1 MRVPWNE
8 DMRVKFPATVQFM
21 RLGYEYQSLKDADIH
36 PETKIF
42 LNRFVPAIQRINRD
56 KNLTVEQIL
65 ATIEE
70 IHGIIKNNDMG
81 KEFLGRLL
89 DQTADIKLI
98 DFDHPEDNDFAV
110 VDELTFGP
118 EAKGS
123 FRPDVTVLVNGIPLG
138 FLEVKKPNNEGG
150 IQKEFHRMLDE
161 RLQVPEFKKYF
172 NMLQFVTF
180 SNNMEYETDNDAAP
194 AEEVR
199 AGSFYSTPNGNRTF
213 FSFFR
218 EENPKTSGFKE
229 IYMDEVRYILKD
241 NGYSPSY
248 ADTEEFQTNLQPSTP
263 CNRFVTSFF
272 DIPRMMYLLQY
283 GFFYVDTIDE
293 KTGQPV
299 TQKHIMRYP
308 QFFASQAIL
317 KRIDG
322 GGKSGIIFHTQG
334 SGKTELSAFS
344 TRIIRDYYSERGIT
358 AKFYYVVDRLDLL
371 IQVRDEMRN
380 RGLNAIEVNSRS
392 DFEKELKRPLPKRG
406 DLRSNGEIVVV
417 NIQKFTDA
425 LPQVSNV
432 YDAKIQ
438 RIFFVDEAHRSYKQ
452 TGQFFKNLMLVD
464 DNAIYKNPKTG
475 KVYQYGYIVDFV
487 DIEKEYDRT
496 IEMYLKEMEDD
507 FNDDSDEHF
516 SLAGLVIGPEDID
529 KKYHAYQAHMNTLV
543 DTSVN
548 LELFSQQLVKLD
560 RDTLLAIRRDL
571 NGIKDCR
578 TEFLLSRAMTLAAQI
593 DEDRIKKLLRE
604 VQNRIDFLNLT
615 TKPIDLMTVVSNE
628 EVVKIVYEFFKVKIS
643 IMDMSK
649 LTKAFKDVSDID
661 GYEDTIQYLINH
673 VEQAD
678 FYKQFDDALV
688 RIAQN
693 TRNDIFAVE
702 TAEGSYRPLFE
713 PISTPVEP
721 SNRNNFAKNI
731 FGIIAQ
737 DKFDFSSAFA
747 GSFDFY
753 STIFEYLIK
762 DYNVASGVYAEYF
775 TPQAVSSIIARCLVG
790 MSDKVEASEISDPA
804 AGSGSLVLHL
814 AHELGQENGLNRAIV
829 YTQDI
834 SSKSTR
840 FLRLNMMLNG
850 MTESLGHIIQGD
862 TLLNPA
868 HFQIEHEPTSGL
880 KKYAYQTANPPFKL
894 DFSSTRDAI
903 EQKWSETDRFF
914 AGVPKIPASKKE
926 SMAIYLLFIQHIM
939 YCMKDNGKA
948 AIVVPT
954 GFLTAKSKIEYAI
967 RQRMVD
973 KHIIKGV
980 ISMPSN
986 IFANTGTNV
995 SILFLDNANAQEEAF
1010 LVDASSLGKKVK
1022 DGKNQRTV
1030 LSDEEVNCIID
1041 VFTNRKV
1048 EDDFSVSVPYDEM
1061 TEKNYS
1067 FSAGQYFEVKIEHI
1081 DITPEEFQSK
1091 MDDYKARLSERFV
1104 EGHELEKNIL
1114 RQLNEVFYEG

>member
-1 MRVPWNE
+1 
-8 DMRVKFPATVQFM
+8 MRVKFPATVQFM

-36 PETKIF
+36 PETRIF

-89 DQTADIKLI
+89 NQAADIKLI
-98 DFDHPEDNDFAV
+98 DFDRPADNDFAV

-123 FRPDVTVLVNGIPLG
+123 FRPDVTVLINGIPLG

-248 ADTEEFQTNLQPSTP
+248 ADTEEFQTNLQSSTP

-380 RGLNAIEVNSRS
+380 RGLNAIEVNSRT

-438 RIFFVDEAHRSYKQ
+438 RIFFVDEAHRSYSGHPIIQRISGPSWVNNHAHVLEPEK
-452 TGQFFKNLMLVD
+452 TYSCRLLMMILKDIPVVQ
-464 DNAIYKNPKTG
+464 IKTG
-475 KVYQYGYIVDFV
+475 SIQWKINQENLNKYKIANIPSALRALAVSKLEPIDSMLLDLKKENEELTSLRDF
-487 DIEKEYDRT
+487 
-496 IEMYLKEMEDD
+496 
-507 FNDDSDEHF
+507 
-516 SLAGLVIGPEDID
+516 
-529 KKYHAYQAHMNTLV
+529 
-543 DTSVN
+543 
-548 LELFSQQLVKLD
+548 
-560 RDTLLAIRRDL
+560 LLPMLL
-571 NGIKDCR
+571 NG
-578 TEFLLSRAMTLAAQI
+578 Q
-593 DEDRIKKLLRE
+593 
-604 VQNRIDFLNLT
+604 V
-615 TKPIDLMTVVSNE
+615 
-628 EVVKIVYEFFKVKIS
+628 KVKG
-643 IMDMSK
+643 
-649 LTKAFKDVSDID
+649 A
-661 GYEDTIQYLINH
+661 
-673 VEQAD
+673 
-678 FYKQFDDALV
+678 
-688 RIAQN
+688 
-693 TRNDIFAVE
+693 
-702 TAEGSYRPLFE
+702 
-713 PISTPVEP
+713 
-721 SNRNNFAKNI
+721 
-731 FGIIAQ
+731 
-737 DKFDFSSAFA
+737 
-747 GSFDFY
+747 
-753 STIFEYLIK
+753 
-762 DYNVASGVYAEYF
+762 
-775 TPQAVSSIIARCLVG
+775 
-790 MSDKVEASEISDPA
+790 
-804 AGSGSLVLHL
+804 
-814 AHELGQENGLNRAIV
+814 
-829 YTQDI
+829 
-834 SSKSTR
+834 
-840 FLRLNMMLNG
+840 
-850 MTESLGHIIQGD
+850 
-862 TLLNPA
+862 
-868 HFQIEHEPTSGL
+868 
-880 KKYAYQTANPPFKL
+880 
-894 DFSSTRDAI
+894 
-903 EQKWSETDRFF
+903 
-914 AGVPKIPASKKE
+914 
-926 SMAIYLLFIQHIM
+926 
-939 YCMKDNGKA
+939 
-948 AIVVPT
+948 
-954 GFLTAKSKIEYAI
+954 
-967 RQRMVD
+967 
-973 KHIIKGV
+973 
-980 ISMPSN
+980 
-986 IFANTGTNV
+986 
-995 SILFLDNANAQEEAF
+995 
-1010 LVDASSLGKKVK
+1010 
-1022 DGKNQRTV
+1022 
-1030 LSDEEVNCIID
+1030 
-1041 VFTNRKV
+1041 
-1048 EDDFSVSVPYDEM
+1048 
-1061 TEKNYS
+1061 
-1067 FSAGQYFEVKIEHI
+1067 
-1081 DITPEEFQSK
+1081 
-1091 MDDYKARLSERFV
+1091 
-1104 EGHELEKNIL
+1104 
-1114 RQLNEVFYEG
+1114 

>member
-1 MRVPWNE
+1 
-8 DMRVKFPATVQFM
+8 M

-36 PETKIF
+36 PETRIF

-123 FRPDVTVLVNGIPLG
+123 FRPDINILVNGIPLG

-248 ADTEEFQTNLQPSTP
+248 ADTEEFQTNLQSSTP

-272 DIPRMMYLLQY
+272 DISRMMYLLQY

-464 DNAIYKNPKTG
+464 DNAIYIAMTGTPLLSKKERSNLKFGDYIHKYFYDKSISDGYTLRIKKEEIDTTVRADIHRNLQFEKSQIDAKKDTMRTDRTYISSLGKFIETDFLNFRLVNADSTIGGMIVCSSNPQARKVKEWFDKNVSTLETGLVISDEDAPRSDINKETQKAFRKTLKPDILIVHQMLTTGYDVPRLKKMYLLRNAKEHTLLQTISRVNRPYKNPKTG

-615 TKPIDLMTVVSNE
+615 TKPIDQMTVVSNE

-661 GYEDTIQYLINH
+661 GYKQFTDAVTDIQKEIRRNKNTGAEKIVSLEDLLKKIFVELEYIDLNNLSEVNGKLLKILEDLRCINEENERLAARYGGNYAFVKTYSDVVEMHPEFDKEDLAKLTDVAYAAVKDIEGSNVLILHGRESFVNT
-673 VEQAD
+673 VKKNTTTQLLKSGLYKKLNLKDWYAD
-678 FYKQFDDALV
+678 FLGETYSNM
-688 RIAQN
+688 RI
-693 TRNDIFAVE
+693 F
-702 TAEGSYRPLFE
+702 
-713 PISTPVEP
+713 
-721 SNRNNFAKNI
+721 
-731 FGIIAQ
+731 
-737 DKFDFSSAFA
+737 
-747 GSFDFY
+747 
-753 STIFEYLIK
+753 
-762 DYNVASGVYAEYF
+762 
-775 TPQAVSSIIARCLVG
+775 
-790 MSDKVEASEISDPA
+790 
-804 AGSGSLVLHL
+804 
-814 AHELGQENGLNRAIV
+814 
-829 YTQDI
+829 
-834 SSKSTR
+834 
-840 FLRLNMMLNG
+840 
-850 MTESLGHIIQGD
+850 
-862 TLLNPA
+862 
-868 HFQIEHEPTSGL
+868 
-880 KKYAYQTANPPFKL
+880 
-894 DFSSTRDAI
+894 
-903 EQKWSETDRFF
+903 
-914 AGVPKIPASKKE
+914 
-926 SMAIYLLFIQHIM
+926 
-939 YCMKDNGKA
+939 
-948 AIVVPT
+948 
-954 GFLTAKSKIEYAI
+954 
-967 RQRMVD
+967 
-973 KHIIKGV
+973 
-980 ISMPSN
+980 
-986 IFANTGTNV
+986 
-995 SILFLDNANAQEEAF
+995 
-1010 LVDASSLGKKVK
+1010 
-1022 DGKNQRTV
+1022 
-1030 LSDEEVNCIID
+1030 
-1041 VFTNRKV
+1041 
-1048 EDDFSVSVPYDEM
+1048 
-1061 TEKNYS
+1061 
-1067 FSAGQYFEVKIEHI
+1067 
-1081 DITPEEFQSK
+1081 
-1091 MDDYKARLSERFV
+1091 
-1104 EGHELEKNIL
+1104 
-1114 RQLNEVFYEG
+1114 